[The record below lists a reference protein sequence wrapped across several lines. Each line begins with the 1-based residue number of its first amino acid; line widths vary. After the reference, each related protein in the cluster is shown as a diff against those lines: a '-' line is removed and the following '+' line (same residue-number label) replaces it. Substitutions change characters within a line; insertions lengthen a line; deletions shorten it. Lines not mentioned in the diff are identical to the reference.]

1 MIDLTTNQIE
11 KYSEAIFE
19 NIKHVNEFGQEFW
32 YARELQ
38 SVLEYSQW
46 RRFKEVVLKA
56 KEACKNSNNLVEEH
70 FADVGKMIV
79 IGNGGERE
87 IEDYMLTRYA
97 CYLIVMNGD
106 SRKEVIAL
114 GQTYFAV
121 KTRQQELIEDYDLLS
136 ENQKRL
142 AIREEMREHNKS
154 LAEAA
159 KNAGVVNPLD
169 YAIFQNRGYQG
180 LYGGLGAKEIHKRKG
195 LKKSQH
201 ILDHM
206 GSTELA
212 ANLFRATQTD
222 EKLRREQVTGKKEAG
237 DVHFEVGK
245 KVRQTIAELG
255 GTMPE
260 DLPTPEKSIKQLEKE
275 VVKGLESD

>member
-87 IEDYMLTRYA
+87 IEDY
-97 CYLIVMNGD
+97 
-106 SRKEVIAL
+106 
-114 GQTYFAV
+114 
-121 KTRQQELIEDYDLLS
+121 DLLS
-136 ENQKRL
+136 E
-142 AIREEMREHNKS
+142 
-154 LAEAA
+154 
-159 KNAGVVNPLD
+159 
-169 YAIFQNRGYQG
+169 
-180 LYGGLGAKEIHKRKG
+180 
-195 LKKSQH
+195 
-201 ILDHM
+201 
-206 GSTELA
+206 
-212 ANLFRATQTD
+212 
-222 EKLRREQVTGKKEAG
+222 
-237 DVHFEVGK
+237 
-245 KVRQTIAELG
+245 
-255 GTMPE
+255 
-260 DLPTPEKSIKQLEKE
+260 KE
-275 VVKGLESD
+275 VVCTIFTA